1 MNIPPDTLD
10 FKTRTEK
17 YQLALSS
24 AQRAAT
30 CLSASIEAC
39 INEDIEKADY
49 FYVQRY
55 TTQCRCNFTYLQS
68 KMI

>member
-49 FYVQRY
+49 FSRIALHHTMQMQFYLSAKQR
-55 TTQCRCNFTYLQS
+55 
-68 KMI
+68 

>member
-1 MNIPPDTLD
+1 MNIPPYTLD

-49 FYVQRY
+49 FSRIALHHTMQM
-55 TTQCRCNFTYLQS
+55 QFYLS
-68 KMI
+68 AK

>member
-39 INEDIEKADY
+39 INDDIKKADY
-49 FYVQRY
+49 FSRIALHHTMQM
-55 TTQCRCNFTYLQS
+55 QFYLSS
-68 KMI
+68 K

>member
-1 MNIPPDTLD
+1 MNIPPYTLD

-49 FYVQRY
+49 FSRIALHHTMQM
-55 TTQCRCNFTYLQS
+55 QFYLSS
-68 KMI
+68 K

>member
-10 FKTRTEK
+10 LKTRTEK

-49 FYVQRY
+49 FSRIALHHTMQM
-55 TTQCRCNFTYLQS
+55 QFYLS
-68 KMI
+68 AK

>member
-1 MNIPPDTLD
+1 MDIPPDTLD

-49 FYVQRY
+49 FSRTALHHTMQM
-55 TTQCRCNFTYLQS
+55 QFYLSS
-68 KMI
+68 K